1 MISYYS
7 EVQTYLTSTCQ
18 IKVVSTFHFGKLH
31 KFMISYYSVVETY
44 LTSKVKRY
52 SFLILIGQ

>member
-7 EVQTYLTSTCQ
+7 ELQTYLTSKCQ

-31 KFMISYYSVVETY
+31 KFMISYYFVVETY
-44 LTSKVKRY
+44 LTSKLNGTV
-52 SFLILIGQ
+52 S